1 MVQYMDIII
10 LTYLC
15 NTYIIKNSRGWCI
28 DDPIWV
34 FGLVDALTTLAIGYM
49 EIVQSKDRA
58 ITHRIIQH
66 HTVANTVVHT
76 DK

>member
-1 MVQYMDIII
+1 M
-10 LTYLC
+10 
-15 NTYIIKNSRGWCI
+15 

-34 FGLVDALTTLAIGYM
+34 FGLVDVLTTLAIGYM

-58 ITHRIIQH
+58 RVIQH
-66 HTVANTVVHT
+66 HTLANTVVHT